1 MIGAVGT
8 AFSEPGGGAL
18 EVAGSLDVTGASDV
32 GCLFS
37 PQAAIRAVAAAVPT
51 PNKAS
56 RRRASRLDSN
66 PST

>member
-1 MIGAVGT
+1 MGVVGT
-8 AFSEPGGGAL
+8 VFSEPGGGAL
-18 EVAGSLDVTGASDV
+18 TVAGSLEVTGASVV

-51 PNKAS
+51 PSKAS